1 MSAFF
6 DELERELRR
15 ATVRRA
21 AAQRAARV
29 SLLRRAPI
37 AATVAA
43 ALLIAVSAA
52 AGFVALRPQG
62 PDATTPSGRQG
73 TLPAATVPRDPPL
86 TSEQR
91 AEPALRDLL
100 AALRRPQ
107 HDVERD
113 GYAIARAG
121 AVLPRAADP
130 SPARSG
136 WPGARVLLP
145 SVRRA
150 VASSHGAVWLVPFRP
165 GARGPAGGRPAPG
178 DRIAVVL
185 EVRRPGR
192 SRPTAWTTGV
202 TPPTRALDE
211 TGFVIAA
218 SDGASASTAALV
230 PDGVRWVRALYADSP
245 AVEERSPAVG
255 VEDNVALLPG
265 RTRAAGR
272 AEYPRKV
279 IWYDGNDRVIKRFRP
294 HPPRP

>member
-1 MSAFF
+1 MSRPTTRVL
-6 DELERELRR
+6 ELLELLQDRQQVTGPELAQR
-15 ATVRRA
+15 LGVDHRTVRRYIA
-21 AAQRAARV
+21 KLEELGIPVEADRG
-29 SLLRRAPI
+29 RR
-37 AATVAA
+37 
-43 ALLIAVSAA
+43 
-52 AGFVALRPQG
+52 GGYRLRPG
-62 PDATTPSGRQG
+62 FK
-73 TLPAATVPRDPPL
+73 LPPL
-86 TSEQR
+86 MLT
-91 AEPALRDLL
+91 
-100 AALRRPQ
+100 
-107 HDVERD
+107 
-113 GYAIARAG
+113 
-121 AVLPRAADP
+121 
-130 SPARSG
+130 
-136 WPGARVLLP
+136 
-145 SVRRA
+145 
-150 VASSHGAVWLVPFRP
+150 
-165 GARGPAGGRPAPG
+165 G